1 MADDHNQ
8 QAYRVGEASPRGQG
22 GSSGNDPLAELAR
35 LIGQSDP
42 FGEYGRNNGNRNA
55 AAVGDQSAAWP
66 GEPAVPASEQPTL
79 PNQSAYHEQSYGAP
93 PAFGRQAFGSAPL
106 STDASEFYPVDAH
119 APGYRAQGYDQGRG
133 EGYDQAGYP
142 PHGSVPGYEEAFP
155 PSQEPLH
162 DVHQQ
167 FGPAASDDYY
177 DDVAP
182 SRRRLGITAIAGIFA
197 LAVVGTA
204 AALGYRAVFGPSSA
218 PTNPPVIKADNA
230 PSKIVPATPNQD
242 AGKTITDRVGSGGNG
257 QIEKLLSREEQPV
270 PVTPAAAGS
279 TNSAVPSN
287 QANAAPAMGSGV
299 VGDPKK
305 VRTIAIRPDQAGDGA
320 AEVAP
325 TPAAVSA
332 AEPTPRPVT
341 VTPRP
346 IATTAEPP
354 RPAPSQAMRPAPA
367 APEPAPTAARAAA
380 PAPRQATNAPLSLNP
395 NAVQAPAR
403 PERVASTTPEA
414 PAPASASG
422 GGYAVQVSAQRS
434 EAEAQAA
441 FRSLQGKYPAQLGN
455 RQPVIRRADLG
466 AKGIYYRAM
475 VVVGSNSEA
484 GELCSSLKA
493 AGGSCIIQRN

>member
-8 QAYRVGEASPRGQG
+8 QAYRASEGTPRSQG
-22 GSSGNDPLAELAR
+22 GGSGNDPLAELAR
-35 LIGQSDP
+35 LIGQSAP

-55 AAVGDQSAAWP
+55 AAAADQAAGWP
-66 GEPAVPASEQPTL
+66 PADTAAYPDTQPTL
-79 PNQSAYHEQSYGAP
+79 PNQGGYQDQPYGAP
-93 PAFGRQAFGSAPL
+93 SFGRQAFGSAPL
-106 STDASEFYPVDAH
+106 STDAAEHYPIDAH
-119 APGYRAQGYDQGRG
+119 APGYRTQGHDPSEY
-133 EGYDQAGYP
+133 QANGN
-142 PHGSVPGYEEAFP
+142 VPGYEEAFP
-155 PSQEPLH
+155 PSQDGH
-162 DVHQQ
+162 YDVHQQ
-167 FGPAASDDYY
+167 FGPADADHYY
-177 DDVAP
+177 DDVQP
-182 SRRRLGITAIAGIFA
+182 NRRRISIAAIAGIFA
-197 LAVVGTA
+197 LAVLGTA

-230 PSKIVPATPNQD
+230 PSKIVPAAPNQD

-270 PVTPAAAGS
+270 PVT
-279 TNSAVPSN
+279 TTT
-287 QANAAPAMGSGV
+287 ANASNANAASGAPAMGSGV

-305 VRTIAIRPDQAGDGA
+305 IRTIAIRPDQANDGSAPA
-320 AEVAP
+320 ADTAP
-325 TPAAVSA
+325 TPSVVSA

-346 IATTAEPP
+346 IATTSEPAQQAP
-354 RPAPSQAMRPAPA
+354 RPLAAQTPQPAL
-367 APEPAPTAARAAA
+367 AA
-380 PAPRQATNAPLSLNP
+380 PAPRASNAPLSLNP
-395 NAVQAPAR
+395 NAAPAPSR
-403 PERVASTTPEA
+403 PERVASTAPTA
-414 PAPASASG
+414 PAPAAAS

-434 EAEAQAA
+434 EADAQAA
-441 FRSLQGKYPAQLGN
+441 FRALQGKYPAQLGS

>member
-8 QAYRVGEASPRGQG
+8 QAYRASDQQAYRTGESAARGQG
-22 GSSGNDPLAELAR
+22 GASGNDPLAELAR

-42 FGEYGRNNGNRNA
+42 FGEYGRNNGNRPA
-55 AAVGDQSAAWP
+55 AAPVEQTSGWP
-66 GEPAVPASEQPTL
+66 GDIAAHPEPQPTL
-79 PNQSAYHEQSYGAP
+79 PNQSAYQEQPYGAP
-93 PAFGRQAFGSAPL
+93 AYGRQAFGSAPL
-106 STDASEFYPVDAH
+106 STDTTEFYPADAH
-119 APGYRAQGYDQGRG
+119 APGYRSEHDPADY
-133 EGYDQAGYP
+133 
-142 PHGSVPGYEEAFP
+142 PHGAVPGYESGFP

-182 SRRRLGITAIAGIFA
+182 SRRRIGITAIAGVFA
-197 LAVVGTA
+197 LAVLGTA
-204 AALGYRAVFGPSSA
+204 GALGYRAVFGPSSA
-218 PTNPPVIKADNA
+218 PVNPPVIKADNA
-230 PSKIVPATPNQD
+230 PSKIVPTTPNKD
-242 AGKTITDRVGSGGNG
+242 AGKTITDRVGNNGNG

-270 PVTPAAAGS
+270 PVTPAPAGS
-279 TNSAVPSN
+279 TNSAFPPT
-287 QANAAPAMGSGV
+287 QAGNAPAMGSGV

-305 VRTIAIRPDQAGDGA
+305 IRTIAIRPDQANGGA
-320 AEVAP
+320 DVAP

-332 AEPTPRPVT
+332 ADPTPRPIS

-346 IATTAEPP
+346 IATTSEPA
-354 RPAPSQAMRPAPA
+354 RPAPQAQPPRQVAAQPAQPA
-367 APEPAPTAARAAA
+367 AAPAA
-380 PAPRQATNAPLSLNP
+380 PAPRHSNAPLSLNP
-395 NAVQAPAR
+395 NAGPAQAQAR
-403 PERVASTTPEA
+403 PERVASTA
-414 PAPASASG
+414 PAAAAPPQAASS

-434 EAEAQAA
+434 EADAQAA
-441 FRSLQGKYPAQLGN
+441 FRALQGKFPSQLGG

-484 GELCSSLKA
+484 GEFFSSLKA

>member
-22 GSSGNDPLAELAR
+22 GGSGNDPLAELAR

-42 FGEYGRNNGNRNA
+42 FGEYGRNNGNRTA
-55 AAVGDQSAAWP
+55 AAPAADQSWP
-66 GEPAVPASEQPTL
+66 GEAAAQPNEQPTL
-79 PNQSAYHEQSYGAP
+79 PNQSAYQEQPYGAP
-93 PAFGRQAFGSAPL
+93 GFGRQAFGSAPL
-106 STDASEFYPVDAH
+106 STDSTEYYPVDAH
-119 APGYRAQGYDQGRG
+119 APGYRSQGYDQAD
-133 EGYDQAGYP
+133 YQQQ
-142 PHGSVPGYEEAFP
+142 HGTVPGYEDAFP

-167 FGPAASDDYY
+167 FGPAGSDDYY

-182 SRRRLGITAIAGIFA
+182 SRRRIGIAAIAGIFA
-197 LAVVGTA
+197 LAVLGTA

-242 AGKTITDRVGSGGNG
+242 AGKTITDRVGNSGNG

-270 PVTPAAAGS
+270 PVTTATNTAPNANPAF
-279 TNSAVPSN
+279 PPN
-287 QANAAPAMGSGV
+287 QAGAAPAMGSGV

-305 VRTIAIRPDQAGDGA
+305 IRTIAIRPDQPNDGA
-320 AEVAP
+320 GAEIAP

-332 AEPTPRPVT
+332 AEPTPRPVS

-346 IATTAEPP
+346 VATTTEPGRPVAPQQAP
-354 RPAPSQAMRPAPA
+354 RPVAAQPAPAPA
-367 APEPAPTAARAAA
+367 AAPAQA
-380 PAPRQATNAPLSLNP
+380 PAPRQAANAPLSLNP
-395 NAVQAPAR
+395 NAAPAPAR
-403 PERVASTTPEA
+403 PERVASTTPAA
-414 PAPASASG
+414 PAAASG

-441 FRSLQGKYPAQLGN
+441 FRALQSKYPAQLGS

-475 VVVGSNSEA
+475 VVVGSNGEA

-493 AGGSCIIQRN
+493 VGGSCIIQRN